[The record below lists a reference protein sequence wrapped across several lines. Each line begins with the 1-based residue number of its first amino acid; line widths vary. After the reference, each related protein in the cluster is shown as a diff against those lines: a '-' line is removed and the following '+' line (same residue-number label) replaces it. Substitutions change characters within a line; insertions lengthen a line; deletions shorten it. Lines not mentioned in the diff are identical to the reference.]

1 MPVDTKSII
10 AEKFALLAMQKDID
24 KITIK
29 ELVDACGISRQTFYY
44 HFLDILDV
52 IEWSTERI
60 AEQMLTRCQNAD
72 NAQEALKLF
81 ISSVFE
87 GHAIIQKL
95 LRSQKR
101 EQIERLL
108 IQTIR
113 KYLTEA
119 FRIKLPNLQLN
130 YSDLEATLTFYSYG
144 IVGLLIDAC
153 SQKQPD
159 IDQLAHQMYMLL
171 SGQMPG
177 SSLSQL

>member
-1 MPVDTKSII
+1 
-10 AEKFALLAMQKDID
+10 MQKDID

-52 IEWSTERI
+52 IDWSTQRI
-60 AEQMLTRCQNAD
+60 AEQTLARCQNAAD
-72 NAQEALKLF
+72 AQEALKLF
-81 ISSVFE
+81 IASVYE

-95 LRSQKR
+95 LKSQKR
-101 EQIERLL
+101 DQIERLL

-119 FRIKLPNLQLN
+119 FRTNLPNLQLS

-144 IVGLLIDAC
+144 IVGLLIDTC

-159 IDQLAHQMYMLL
+159 LEQLARQMYLLL
-171 SGQMPG
+171 SGQMLG
-177 SSLSQL
+177 SHLRQL